1 MNFTPWRSGAV
12 PRFADRFGPRSFVM
26 DEVVNSQKP
35 EARRQRLAEVVLSR
49 GSATAQELASEF
61 EVSLMTIHRDLDE
74 LERRGI
80 VRKFRGGVTAQPSGV
95 FESNVAFRMKT
106 MIPEKQNIARHAMR
120 YVEPGMSVI
129 LDDSTTALQMVPL
142 IGEAAPVHVA
152 TNFHPAID
160 RLREQQGV
168 RLISFGGD
176 YDPHHDSF
184 LGVICLQSIESIRAD
199 AVFLSTSALAGA
211 FAYHQEERVVSFKR
225 AMFEAAGKRYL
236 LIDHS
241 KIGRVALH
249 KLLPLNAFDLVIVDS
264 GTPTAALDALARED
278 LRFEVGPP

>member
-1 MNFTPWRSGAV
+1 
-12 PRFADRFGPRSFVM
+12 M
-26 DEVVNSQKP
+26 DEVSGNQKP

-49 GSATAQELASEF
+49 GSATAQELAGEF

-80 VRKFRGGVTAQPSGV
+80 VRKFRGGVSAQPSGV
-95 FESNVAFRMKT
+95 FESNVAYRMKT
-106 MIPEKQNIARHAMR
+106 MIPEKQSIARHAMR

-142 IGEAAPVHVA
+142 IADAAPVHVA
-152 TNFHPAID
+152 TNFHPAVAG
-160 RLREQQGV
+160 LREQPGV
-168 RLISFGGD
+168 KLIAFGGD

-184 LGVICLQSIESIRAD
+184 LGVLCLQSIESIRAD
-199 AVFLSTSALAGA
+199 ATFISTSAVAGA
-211 FAYHQEERVVSFKR
+211 FAYHQEERVVAFKR
-225 AMFEAAGKRYL
+225 AMFNVSAKRYL
-236 LIDHS
+236 LLDHS

-264 GTPTAALDALARED
+264 ATPRAALDALARED
-278 LRFEVGPP
+278 LRFEVAPP